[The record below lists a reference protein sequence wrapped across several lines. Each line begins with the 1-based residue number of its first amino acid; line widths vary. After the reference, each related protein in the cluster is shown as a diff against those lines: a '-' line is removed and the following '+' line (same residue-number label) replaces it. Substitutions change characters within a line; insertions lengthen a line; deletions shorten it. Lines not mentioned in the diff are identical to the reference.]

1 MSRPRQVRQAQ
12 RQAPKRHPEMF
23 DQIIDALDRQDE
35 QEDDE
40 FFAGPWPMP
49 EKNQQK
55 EKQS

>member
-1 MSRPRQVRQAQ
+1 MSRPRNVRQAQ

-23 DQIIDALDRQDE
+23 DQILDAIDRQDE

-40 FFAGPWPMP
+40 VYRSAWPMP
-49 EKNQQK
+49 EQNQPK